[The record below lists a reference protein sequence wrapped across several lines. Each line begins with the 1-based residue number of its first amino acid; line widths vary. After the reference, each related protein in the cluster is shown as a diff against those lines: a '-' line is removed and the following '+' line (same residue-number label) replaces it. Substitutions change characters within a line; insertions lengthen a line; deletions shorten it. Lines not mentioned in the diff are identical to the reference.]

1 MINYC
6 LKNYKIVLSVVVATI
21 CLIAG
26 LYGPVISKML
36 LTDKTIAFDATNYI
50 LIGIGLIF
58 LWGRIR
64 ALAIAAQ
71 TGISNLLKK

>member
-6 LKNYKIVLSVVVATI
+6 LKNYKIVFSVVIATI

-26 LYGPVISKML
+26 FYGPVISKML
-36 LTDKTIAFDATNYI
+36 LTEKTIAFDTTNYV
-50 LIGIGLIF
+50 LIGLGLIF

-64 ALAIAAQ
+64 ALANAAQ
-71 TGISNLLKK
+71 TGLSNIFKK